1 MNKFKELFE
10 ARLKMAAK
18 SKSKSERLA
27 DKKAN
32 PFICTDE
39 LKALFKNK
47 VEFTIEMANGEI
59 IQFSQAG
66 NRKWWGKNLTN
77 HRGLTHSDNTARTA
91 NEHLQHMADLG
102 IITGAC
108 KILKVDGKSI

>member
-10 ARLKMAAK
+10 GMAAK

-27 DKKAN
+27 DRDSD

-47 VEFTIEMANGEI
+47 VQFTIKMSNGEVV
-59 IQFSQAG
+59 QFEQAG
-66 NRKWWGKNLTN
+66 SRKWWGKNLTN
-77 HRGLTHSDNTARTA
+77 HRGMTHSDNTARTA
-91 NEHLQHMADLG
+91 NEHLQHLADTG
-102 IITGAC
+102 IITGKC
-108 KILKVDGKSI
+108 KILKVDNKKV